1 MRSITLTTEEF
12 IDFLRA
18 SSLDDDDTPTAT
30 ITPEAALLSR
40 AITIAVTDQD
50 AGTIL
55 HCLHSAKALD
65 IPVRLEPECQT
76 LLLKFMNSTN

>member
-18 SSLDDDDTPTAT
+18 SSLANDDIPTAT

-55 HCLHSAKALD
+55 NCLHSAKALD